1 MAFLPTQLPLAANIF
16 SVGATFA
23 NNSVNG
29 WTGTGCATVT
39 NGLPVSVGT
48 GGAVFSST
56 NGGRA
61 LGATTTAP
69 AVTSSNAINNTYSLN
84 FATSGAGTIGDG
96 YISAAIPITPAL
108 QARALTLTFNYR
120 VVSGSPNMS
129 GTSSNTYA
137 CAVYDVANN
146 AWFGVAGAFNLVQ
159 SSGVGYFTGTF
170 QTSTNTTSV
179 QIFIY
184 NPVAPTS
191 SSSFLLDN
199 FWLGQVSAPIAPAI
213 SDWVS
218 FTPTGSWTTNT
229 TYAGRWRRL
238 GDLAEVQYSLAL
250 AGAPNTADLTLNLP
264 SGFSI
269 DTSKLATTLFPSV
282 GYGEILD
289 SGLRVYE
296 AMPTLNGTTIYVSHT
311 ESGNTGL
318 VNQANPIT
326 FGANDNIA
334 VFVRVPITGWS
345 SNTVSSADTDTRVIS
360 AYYSNSSGQTLTGA
374 AAVITNWTKV
384 QDNVGIFNATT
395 GIGTIQVTGF
405 YRISAAF
412 YTLTMT
418 TAGVN
423 INFRKNSSIYA
434 RLNPAYMNA
443 TNNYMWSGS
452 VTQYFNAGDTF
463 DFYLGGGAAA
473 GTLYAGSLDNWM
485 SVERLSGPAVV
496 QATDT
501 VNMRYMSATATI
513 TSTLSDVTFS
523 TKDFDSNSA
532 YSGATYT
539 APISGKFQF
548 AGALTIGGTP
558 VIGNTLTICLLKNG
572 SQTNMPTNQYVYEST
587 NTTNRTFN
595 FAFGPVSALAGDA
608 FKIQIASN
616 ITSPVISATGAN
628 NQYDWLAITRVGN

>member
-1 MAFLPTQLPLAANIF
+1 MAFLPTQQPLDANIF

-69 AVTSSNAINNTYSLN
+69 AVTSSSAINNTYSLN

-170 QTSTNTTSV
+170 QTATNTTSV

-184 NPVAPTS
+184 NPVAPTG

-269 DTSKLATTLFPSV
+269 DTSKLATTNYPSV

-289 SGLRVYE
+289 SGLRGYE

-311 ESGNTGL
+311 ESGNYGF

-326 FGANDNIA
+326 FGASDNIA
-334 VFVRVPITGWS
+334 VLVRVPITGWS
-345 SNTVSSADTDTRVIS
+345 SNTVSSADTATNVVAARAFKTANASTTLNTQINFDSVVYDTNGAI
-360 AYYSNSSGQTLTGA
+360 TTGA
-374 AAVITNWTKV
+374 GTWKFTAPVTGYYRFSWYIL
-384 QDNVGIFNATT
+384 GSTT
-395 GIGTIQVTGF
+395 GYLAAYKNNAAYTFVGYFSTTDNITTGSNEIQ
-405 YRISAAF
+405 
-412 YTLTMT
+412 L
-418 TAGVN
+418 
-423 INFRKNSSIYA
+423 
-434 RLNPAYMNA
+434 
-443 TNNYMWSGS
+443 
-452 VTQYFNAGDTF
+452 NAGD
-463 DFYLGGGAAA
+463 YLDLRP
-473 GTLYAGSLDNWM
+473 GTTQTITGNASQAN
-485 SVERLSGPAVV
+485 SSASNITIERISGPAVV

-501 VNMRYMSATATI
+501 VNMRYMSATAII
-513 TSTLSDVTFS
+513 TSTLSDVTFVN
-523 TKDFDSNSA
+523 KDFDSTSS

-539 APISGKFQF
+539 APVSGKFQF

-558 VIGNTLTICLLKNG
+558 AIGNTLTICLLKNG

-587 NTTNRTFN
+587 STVSRTFN

-608 FKIQIASN
+608 FKIQISSN
-616 ITSPVISATGAN
+616 ITSPVIAASGVN